1 MRPPAHEVNDALSAR
16 NVFCVARHPPPE
28 SPASLVFT
36 GLSCFQSHQSRYKQ
50 LSNCPDCAEMTQRKY
65 HLPDLDL
72 LRSFEAVAR
81 QGSFTRAAEELSLTQ
96 SAVSRQIAQL
106 EQSTN
111 LKLFQRLHRRIEMT
125 NEALALFGVVTQG
138 LDAIQGCLASLQMA
152 PDFPQITIATSV
164 SFSYFWLMPRL
175 EIFNRQHPEI
185 DIRIIASDQRVDLR
199 RQEADVFV
207 LYGQDGAELLPLT
220 PLFEEKVY
228 PVCSPGF
235 LASHQGLSALPDLL
249 GKTLLHLDGGG
260 NLWGAVDW
268 PIWLESQGVVGKTAR
283 PGIRLNSYPMVIQAA
298 ESGRGIALGWSYIV
312 DDLVACG
319 RLLRPFKQ
327 ALTTGQTY
335 YLGASEEASK
345 RPEVAAFIDWIS
357 SEVNQTRTPL
367 A

>member
-1 MRPPAHEVNDALSAR
+1 MNQQKYQLPP
-16 NVFCVARHPPPE
+16 
-28 SPASLVFT
+28 
-36 GLSCFQSHQSRYKQ
+36 
-50 LSNCPDCAEMTQRKY
+50 
-65 HLPDLDL
+65 LDL

-81 QGSFTRAAEELSLTQ
+81 HGSFTLAAQELCLTQ
-96 SAVSRQIAQL
+96 SAVSRQIALL
-106 EQSTN
+106 EKSTS
-111 LKLFQRLHRRIEMT
+111 LKLFRRLHRRIELT
-125 NEALALFGVVTQG
+125 REGLALFGAVTQG
-138 LDAIQGCLASLQMA
+138 LDAIQGCLASLQTA
-152 PDFPQITIATSV
+152 PDFPQITVAASV

-207 LYGQDGAELLPLT
+207 LYGQDGADLLPRT

-235 LASHQGLSALPDLL
+235 LAAHPGISALTDLL
-249 GKTLLHLDGGG
+249 AKTLLHLDGGG

-268 PIWLESQGVVGKTAR
+268 PIWLESQGVIGKTAR

-298 ESGRGIALGWSYIV
+298 ESGRGVALGWSYIV

-319 RLLRPFKQ
+319 RLAKPLKET
-327 ALTTGQTY
+327 LSTGQTY
-335 YLGASEEASK
+335 YLGASEKASK
-345 RPEVAAFIDWIS
+345 RPEIVAFIDWIC
-357 SEVNQTRTPL
+357 SEVAQNRALL